1 MKIIIHLIS
10 ISLFILNFS
19 FAGCGKCVSHTKN
32 IETTSSVELIS
43 TLGEDGSISGMVQTS
58 CGMCNFGMK
67 NQKSCSLAIQV
78 GEQSYP
84 VVGTTI
90 SDHGDQHAIDGM
102 CNAVRVAQVDGVVK
116 DNVFVAESFQ
126 LQENKTN

>member
-1 MKIIIHLIS
+1 MFEGYSSKNMK
-10 ISLFILNFS
+10 
-19 FAGCGKCVSHTKN
+19 
-32 IETTSSVELIS
+32 TTSSVELIC
-43 TLGEDGSISGMVQTS
+43 TLGDDGSMSEMVQTS
-58 CGMCNFGMK
+58 CVMCIFGIK